1 MKVLALI
8 AALLISGC
16 TTVPGTRYVAHLGQ
30 GTDSLS
36 TVIALNL
43 GWVEGNPIVAENLW
57 LLGIKPILPALIQ
70 FAPPEACSPTHR
82 IFAHLGCA
90 PGLHNLALIAGA
102 GTGASIAVGVMSIP
116 ILWSWIHRSA
126 EEACL

>member
-8 AALLISGC
+8 AALLLSGC
-16 TTVPGTRYVAHLGQ
+16 ATVPGTRYVAHLGQ

-36 TVIALNL
+36 TLLALNQ
-43 GWVEGNPIVAENLW
+43 GFVEGNPIVANNLW
-57 LLGIKPILPALIQ
+57 LLAIKPLLP
-70 FAPPEACSPTHR
+70 FAIRFIPPSECVPAHR
-82 IFAHLGCA
+82 ILAHLGFA

-102 GTGASIAVGVMSIP
+102 GTGGAIAVGVMSIP
-116 ILWSWIHRSA
+116 ILWSWIYRSA